1 MQKNVDLKSKT
12 SFKIGAAADYFFAV
26 HNLLELQLA
35 LDFAREKQIKP
46 LIFGSLTNVLL
57 PDENLPLVIQLQ
69 ANNNL
74 DNLEDELEQ
83 NQGEITVWAGEQM
96 AALAWA
102 TVRAGWFG
110 LADFASLPGS
120 VGGAL
125 WNNAHYGTT
134 FVSDTL
140 IAATYYDLQSQQLM
154 KKPTAELDFAYDQS
168 WFQNRSVVIV
178 EAVFRLQ
185 KTQDVAA
192 LTHQALMSTA
202 RRRASQ
208 PYDLPSAGCFWRNP
222 RNTDHLRQLF
232 PQFASLENISA
243 GFLIEQAGLKGKKV
257 GSAQVSDVHAAF
269 IVNTGG
275 ATSSDVRELARLI
288 KQTIAEKFDINLQ
301 PEVVLV

>member
-12 SFKIGAAADYFFAV
+12 SFKIGGVADYFFAV
-26 HNLLELQLA
+26 HNSLELQLA

-46 LIFGSLTNVLL
+46 FIFGSLTNVLL
-57 PDENLPLVIQLQ
+57 PDKNLPLVIQLQ
-69 ANNNL
+69 AHNNL

-125 WNNAHYGTT
+125 WNNAHYGAA
-134 FVSDTL
+134 FISDVLVSV
-140 IAATYYDLQSQQLM
+140 TYYDLQRQQLM
-154 KKPTAELDFAYDQS
+154 KKPVTELNFAYDQS
-168 WFQNRSVVIV
+168 WFQDQSVVIT
-178 EAVFRLQ
+178 EATFRLQ
-185 KTQDVAA
+185 KAQDSAA
-192 LTHQALMSTA
+192 LTHQALASTTK
-202 RRRASQ
+202 RKTSQ

-232 PQFASLENISA
+232 PQFAALENVSA

-257 GSAQVSDVHAAF
+257 GGAQVSEVHAAF
-269 IVNTGG
+269 IVNAGG
-275 ATSSDVRELARLI
+275 ATNGDVRKLARLI
-288 KQTIAEKFDINLQ
+288 KQTVAEKFNINLQ